1 VAAFVAARKR
11 ARRSLMMLGALTS
24 LASPSGGRARLT
36 TFYFHRVLPQPDP
49 LLPGE
54 PDARRFDAILGW
66 IGNQF
71 RVLDPLDACERLY
84 AGTLPA
90 RAAIVSFDDGYR
102 NNFEIALPIL
112 QRHGMKAVVFVATA
126 FLDGGCMFNDRVIE
140 AVRRAAAPVLPGD
153 AIASATDLPLRGD
166 AERRAAIS
174 QTLDAIKGLPPD
186 DRNQR
191 VARIERALGAPA
203 AERLMMDAREVAA
216 MSRAGMHIGGHTRTH
231 PILCALDDASATDE
245 IAGGLDDLTAIT
257 GTRPRLFAYPNG
269 RYGRDYDRR
278 HVAMVDAAGCAYAFT
293 TQPGAATLASN
304 RLELPRFTP
313 WARTRMRFG
322 LMALRNLA
330 DAGARVARH

>member
-1 VAAFVAARKR
+1 
-11 ARRSLMMLGALTS
+11 MMLGALTS
-24 LASPSGGRARLT
+24 LASRSGGGARLT
-36 TFYFHRVLPQPDP
+36 AFYFHRVPPQPDP

-66 IGNQF
+66 IGSQF

-84 AGTLPA
+84 AGTLPS
-90 RAAIVSFDDGYR
+90 RAAIMSFDDGYR
-102 NNFEIALPIL
+102 NNFEIALPLL

-126 FLDGGCMFNDRVIE
+126 FLDGSCMFNDRVIE
-140 AVRRAAAPVLPGD
+140 AVRRAPSNSLPGD
-153 AIASATDLPLRGD
+153 TIASATDLPLRDD

-174 QTLDAIKGLPPD
+174 RTLDAIKGLPPD
-186 DRNQR
+186 ERSDR

-203 AERLMMDAREVAA
+203 VDRLMMDTREVAA
-216 MSRAGMHIGGHTRTH
+216 MSRAGVHIGGHTRTH

-245 IAGGLDDLTAIT
+245 IVGGLDDLAAIT
-257 GTRPRLFAYPNG
+257 GKRPALFAYPNG
-269 RYGRDYDRR
+269 RPGRDYDHR

-293 TQPGAATLASN
+293 TQPGAASAASN

-322 LMALRNLA
+322 LMALRNLV
-330 DAGARVARH
+330 DAGPRAPRH